1 MNMISQ
7 LIYPNVDLY
16 LYDLREGLREDSEQ
30 VALNRKDFWQKIYAN
45 LNDKQLNDLAAAES
59 NYDEF
64 VQLLPN
70 VTEDFENP
78 EFAGFFYPTQLKI
91 DTYALQVDCV
101 VKDASNNGQKS
112 YTSRPISVFKRMA
125 DEIKSRIYNQDRK
138 LGETQLGETQLGETW
153 LIWGQLPKIH
163 KDPEEIAKECYQDLF
178 QNGNWDVDFQ
188 GQGKLSG
195 ATLFELWQTQRK
207 SDKDKNGYHLLILL
221 FPSKDSIESI
231 TECIKAINEDLIH
244 LFSFRNKIVWV
255 SNYSNDL
262 KVKLKEKF
270 KEVQKVIDAV
280 KQMNMQLKSQQNN
293 LSQLQEYLTQ
303 SLVILSEYTNLL
315 SLLNSQSLTIR
326 VNLSNYQNRLE
337 KIKQKN
343 SNSDID
349 FLMKFANEFAAKNQ
363 TQIEM
368 DYANLSHGLT
378 LIENLISTIKGTV
391 EIYQANRDRSLNN
404 TIAIAGIGLA
414 TSQIASSVIVA
425 QYPPEKGEFFL
436 HTPAFAWS
444 LLTGVTAS
452 ILLWLIFR
460 LQRRL

>member
-30 VALNRKDFWQKIYAN
+30 VALNRKKFWQKIYAN
-45 LNDKQLNDLAAAES
+45 LDDKQLNDFATAES

-70 VTEDFENP
+70 VTEDFEKSP
-78 EFAGFFYPTQLKI
+78 YAGFLYPTQLKI
-91 DTYALQVDCV
+91 DTYALQVDCSI
-101 VKDASNNGQKS
+101 KDAGNNGQKS
-112 YTSRPISVFKRMA
+112 YTSEPISIFQLMA
-125 DEIKSRIYNQDRK
+125 DEINSRIDNQH
-138 LGETQLGETQLGETW
+138 GALGETW

-163 KDPEEIAKECYQDLF
+163 KDPEEIAKECYQELS
-178 QNGNWDVDFQ
+178 QNGTWDVDFQ

-231 TECIKAINEDLIH
+231 TECIKAIHEDLIH

-255 SNYSNDL
+255 SNYSNNL
-262 KVKLKEKF
+262 KVELKKKF
-270 KEVQKVIDAV
+270 KEVQKMIDAF

-326 VNLSNYQNRLE
+326 VNLLNYQNRLE

-452 ILLWLIFR
+452 ILFSSLLWLIFR

>member
-1 MNMISQ
+1 M
-7 LIYPNVDLY
+7 
-16 LYDLREGLREDSEQ
+16 
-30 VALNRKDFWQKIYAN
+30 
-45 LNDKQLNDLAAAES
+45 
-59 NYDEF
+59 
-64 VQLLPN
+64 
-70 VTEDFENP
+70 
-78 EFAGFFYPTQLKI
+78 
-91 DTYALQVDCV
+91 
-101 VKDASNNGQKS
+101 
-112 YTSRPISVFKRMA
+112 
-125 DEIKSRIYNQDRK
+125 
-138 LGETQLGETQLGETW
+138 
-153 LIWGQLPKIH
+153 
-163 KDPEEIAKECYQDLF
+163 
-178 QNGNWDVDFQ
+178 
-188 GQGKLSG
+188 
-195 ATLFELWQTQRK
+195 
-207 SDKDKNGYHLLILL
+207 
-221 FPSKDSIESI
+221 
-231 TECIKAINEDLIH
+231 
-244 LFSFRNKIVWV
+244 
-255 SNYSNDL
+255 
-262 KVKLKEKF
+262 
-270 KEVQKVIDAV
+270 IDAF

-326 VNLSNYQNRLE
+326 VNLLNYQNRLE

-436 HTPAFAWS
+436 HTPAFAGS
-444 LLTGVTAS
+444 LLTGVIAS